1 VTLAAVTERYFRG
14 AFYLMCVLK
23 IYYIYNCKQPMVNVF
38 VITHAND
45 EFYFLANYKNL

>member
-1 VTLAAVTERYFRG
+1 
-14 AFYLMCVLK
+14 
-23 IYYIYNCKQPMVNVF
+23 MVIVF